1 MSKVTLTQIEE
12 ALKKYVP
19 ERAIPYCIEWISENK
34 INLKISRSRNSKYG
48 DYRPP
53 QDGYGH
59 RISINH
65 DLNPYAFLI
74 TFIHEVAH
82 LNQWKIRKR
91 ITVPHGKEWK
101 NEYKK
106 LMMPILREHIFPPD
120 IVKALN
126 DYMQNPA
133 ATSCTD
139 HHLLRT
145 LRNYD
150 HPEDRWLTLEEI
162 ETGAKFKIRTG
173 RVFIK
178 QHLLRKNFC
187 CIEVKSKSIYFINPV
202 TEVMPL

>member
-1 MSKVTLTQIEE
+1 MSRVTLTQIEE
-12 ALKKYVP
+12 ALRKYVP

-34 INLKISRSRNSKYG
+34 ISLKITRSRNSKYG

-53 QDGYGH
+53 QDGHGH

-126 DYMQNPA
+126 DYMQNP
-133 ATSCTD
+133 
-139 HHLLRT
+139 
-145 LRNYD
+145 
-150 HPEDRWLTLEEI
+150 
-162 ETGAKFKIRTG
+162 
-173 RVFIK
+173 
-178 QHLLRKNFC
+178 
-187 CIEVKSKSIYFINPV
+187 
-202 TEVMPL
+202 